1 MVQVLSTLL
10 HVEKGSKQPV
20 YLQIAN
26 QLMALIRNGTLQT
39 GYRLLSTR
47 QLATLLKVHRRTVV
61 QAYDELLAQGWLE
74 SHTGNGTFVAKHLPE
89 IQSAKKDMHAEKAI
103 MPASKAGFH
112 FKQAPHLDR
121 AVLRNSTRLHLDDG
135 FPDPRL
141 APLDDLSRAYRSQ
154 LLGANPYARLG
165 YGDTKGASWLRE
177 ELSAYLN
184 ETRGMKTLP
193 DNILIV
199 RGVIMGLYLVSTAL
213 LDPGDNVVVSA
224 PGWFGANMNFTQAG
238 ANVLRLPADE
248 YGIDVAA
255 LEQMCQK
262 QKIRL
267 VYVTSHHHYPT
278 TVALRADRRLNLL
291 KLAEQYGFIL
301 FEDDYDCD
309 FHYLSKPLM
318 PLAGADP
325 AGMVMY
331 CGSFTKTISPAFR
344 IGYLVGPADVISY
357 LAKLRRIIDRQG
369 DQMLE
374 NAIAELLHTG
384 VIQRHLRKS
393 VRIYKQRRD
402 LFCELLRS
410 QLGDHVTFQVP
421 DGGMA
426 VWTQFDPNINLAKLA
441 EKALQKDLY
450 MSNGSSG
457 IPAGNAYDEPP
468 GSAIRLGF
476 ASSNAQELEESVE
489 IVRNLLGNL

>member
-1 MVQVLSTLL
+1 MMQVLSSLL
-10 HVEKGSKQPV
+10 VLDKTGKQPV

-26 QLMALIRNGTLQT
+26 QLMALIQNGTLQT

-47 QLATLLKVHRRTVV
+47 QLASLLKVHRRTVV
-61 QAYDELLAQGWLE
+61 QAYEELLAQGWLE
-74 SHTGNGTFVAKHLPE
+74 SHTGNGTFVAKHLPQ
-89 IQSAKKDMHAEKAI
+89 ISQRKQRDTGEKAI
-103 MPASKAGFH
+103 SPKEKAGFK
-112 FKQAPHLDR
+112 FEQLPHLDR
-121 AVLRNSTRLHLDDG
+121 AVLKNTARLHLDDG
-135 FPDPRL
+135 FPDARL
-141 APLDDLSRAYRSQ
+141 APLEELSRAYRSQ
-154 LLGANPYARLG
+154 LLSGNPYARLG
-165 YGDTKGASWLRE
+165 YGDTKGSLWLRQ

-213 LDPGDNVVVSA
+213 LRSGDNVVVDA
-224 PGWFGANMNFTQAG
+224 AGWFSANMNFIQAG
-238 ANVLRLPADE
+238 ANLVSVPVDE
-248 YGIDVAA
+248 HGIDVAA
-255 LEQMCQK
+255 LEQICK
-262 QKIRL
+262 KKTIRL
-267 VYVTSHHHYPT
+267 VYTTSHHHYPT

-291 KLAEQYGFIL
+291 KLAERYGFIL

-344 IGYLVGPADVISY
+344 VGYLVGPADVIHY

-374 NAIAELLHTG
+374 NAIAELLHNG

-402 LFCELLRS
+402 LFCDLLRS
-410 QLGDHVTFQVP
+410 ELGEYVNFQIP

-426 VWTQFDPNINLAKLA
+426 VWTHFKPEIDLVRLA
-441 EKALQKDLY
+441 EKALQQDLY
-450 MSNGSSG
+450 MANGISGMSAEGSYTQQSSH
-457 IPAGNAYDEPP
+457 
-468 GSAIRLGF
+468 AIRLGF
-476 ASSNAQELEESVE
+476 ASSNPQELRESVE
-489 IVRNLLGNL
+489 IIKGLLGKL